1 MPIGGEAAEHFWAD
15 GLFVLTTSSRAAPG
29 ELTGRHHLAS
39 QAGDRAMVDG
49 AHAAAPAK
57 RPAAAVA
64 ITF

>member
-1 MPIGGEAAEHFWAD
+1 
-15 GLFVLTTSSRAAPG
+15 LTTSSRAAPG

-39 QAGDRAMVDG
+39 QAGDRAIDG

-57 RPAAAVA
+57 RPAAAVE